1 MSIYNLAISLI
12 GMRYE
17 VHNKN
22 GLKPATY
29 KDRFCWYFVAL
40 ICKILWVKKF
50 VKTQRFC
57 SICLLSTPIWREKW
71 WKFFGWKIRGNSTR
85 KVVKILWLKKNRENA
100 TVLRYLIVDNFNLTR
115 KSDAKPMMCF
125 GVGERLCRFLS
136 SNDTLNCSGSLLFLK
151 RGVGLLGT

>member
-1 MSIYNLAISLI
+1 M
-12 GMRYE
+12 
-17 VHNKN
+17 
-22 GLKPATY
+22 
-29 KDRFCWYFVAL
+29 
-40 ICKILWVKKF
+40 KKF

-57 SICLLSTPIWREKW
+57 SMYLSVV
-71 WKFFGWKIRGNSTR
+71 NSNLTR
-85 KVVKILWLKKNRENA
+85 KMVTILWLKNSWKFDKKKCENYLVEKIRVNA
-100 TVLRYLIVDNFNLTR
+100 TVLRYLTVDNFNLTR